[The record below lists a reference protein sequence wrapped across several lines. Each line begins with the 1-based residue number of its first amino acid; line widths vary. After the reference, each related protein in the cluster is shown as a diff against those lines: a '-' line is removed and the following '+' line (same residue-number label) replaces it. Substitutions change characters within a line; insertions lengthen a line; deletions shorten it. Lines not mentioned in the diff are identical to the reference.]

1 MIVGSIGISVEDN
14 QDPHPFLPQEIY
26 DRIHTVYRIAGG
38 RAFTRSEPTER
49 VMIMITWADVFA
61 FVTML
66 VTILL
71 YIETH
76 RKHKK

>member
-1 MIVGSIGISVEDN
+1 MMLIFGIHQEIPKIFN
-14 QDPHPFLPQEIY
+14 LFLPQEIY

-49 VMIMITWADVFA
+49 VMIMITWVDVFA